1 MTDNPTRR
9 RRLSHSARRALLA
22 WSLLAG
28 CTLAGGALGGGY
40 AVYRGPVYT
49 ATSYVVVVPTDRFDP
64 GPALGFAQAYG
75 RAATQ
80 LAVLLDAQAEAHVP
94 MRTLQRSVR
103 TATSPDAPVVA
114 VSATSSR
121 PRLASGMAN
130 GVTHALVRHANGTK
144 GSTHIQLL
152 EFSPAVRPTVPTSA
166 SPLVTCA
173 VGASAGGLLG
183 GLFLLA
189 RPRRPKEEE
198 AVPTALVPGPAV
210 AADTVIST
218 DTATTAVINT
228 DAATTATVIDT
239 AATDT
244 AATVIDAD
252 AAVDA
257 H

>member
-9 RRLSHSARRALLA
+9 RWLSRSARRALLA

-28 CTLAGGALGGGY
+28 CTLVGGALGGGY

-64 GPALGFAQAYG
+64 GTALGFAQAYG

-94 MRTLQRSVR
+94 VRTLQHSVR

-130 GVTHALVRHANGTK
+130 GVTRALVRHANGTK

-166 SPLVTCA
+166 SPVVTCA

-189 RPRRPKEEE
+189 RPRRPKED

-210 AADTVIST
+210 AAD
-218 DTATTAVINT
+218 A
-228 DAATTATVIDT
+228 VIDT
-239 AATDT
+239 DTDT
-244 AATVIDAD
+244 DIDAVIDAD